1 MSVAEHDVPDRRV
14 RRTRRILRDA
24 LTSLILEKGYDHITV
39 QDILDRADVG
49 RSTFYSHF
57 TDKEALLMACFDG
70 VRAEL
75 AAEFTANPPGAA
87 SDPAGPV
94 AALFQHAHRHR
105 RVYKAL
111 CGRKGSH
118 LVYRNL
124 NQLIGDLVRQH
135 LRPAAG
141 AGMPV
146 DLVAE
151 VYASATVGLL
161 SWWVDHDFRPG
172 PARIAAMH
180 EQLTGPGVRAALS
193 APPVAAREAA
203 RGA

>member
-1 MSVAEHDVPDRRV
+1 MSVAEHRVPDRRV

-24 LTSLILEKGYDHITV
+24 LTTLILEKGYDHITV

-57 TDKEALLMACFDG
+57 PDKEALLMACFDD

-75 AAEFTANPPGAA
+75 EAEFAANPPGAT

-105 RVYKAL
+105 RIYKAL

-118 LVYRNL
+118 LVFRNL

-141 AGMPV
+141 STMPV
-146 DLVAE
+146 EVVAE

-161 SWWVDHDFRPG
+161 TWWVDHDFRHG
-172 PARIAAMH
+172 PARIAEMH
-180 EQLTGPGVRAALS
+180 ERLTGPGVRAALG
-193 APPVAAREAA
+193 AEPAGA